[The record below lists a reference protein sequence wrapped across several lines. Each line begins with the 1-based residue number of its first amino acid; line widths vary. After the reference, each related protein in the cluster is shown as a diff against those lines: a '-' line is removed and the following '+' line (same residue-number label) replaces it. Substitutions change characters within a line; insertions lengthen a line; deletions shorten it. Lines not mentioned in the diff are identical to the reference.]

1 VRDAHDFTMPDIMP
15 NIILGIL
22 IRGNAGFA
30 PIEP

>member
-1 VRDAHDFTMPDIMP
+1 MPDIMP

>member
-1 VRDAHDFTMPDIMP
+1 MPDIMS

-30 PIEP
+30 PIEPLEYVV